1 MSHPLYFLP
10 VVLLNSL
17 LEEMVHNGGSDLHLK
32 MGRPPLMRLDGSLD
46 PMERERL
53 GKEDVMGFI
62 DTLLNEDQKAK
73 LFKNLGIDV
82 AYAIPGLARFRAN
95 ILFQRGT
102 PAIIMR
108 TIPFQ
113 IPKLAD
119 LRLPAVLNQIIDIPQ
134 GLILVT
140 GPTGSGKST
149 TIAAMIQH
157 FNENERFQIITIE
170 DPIEFL
176 FRDDKSSIMQREVG
190 TDIHNFGDGLKG
202 VFRQDP
208 DVIVIGE
215 MRDFETMHTA
225 ITAAETGHI
234 VLSTLH
240 TNDASQTIDRVLDSF
255 PIDQQHQLRI
265 QLSMTLRA
273 IVSQRLVRTR
283 DGHGRVACVE
293 VLINSPHVAEMIV
306 QEKTSEIYEAM
317 RTSVEGYG
325 MQTLEQSLVALCVN
339 GVIDYKEGLTV
350 TSRTSEL
357 ERAIRE
363 LDSEQF

>member
-1 MSHPLYFLP
+1 
-10 VVLLNSL
+10 
-17 LEEMVHNGGSDLHLK
+17 MVHHGGSDLHLK
-32 MGRPPLMRLDGSLD
+32 IGRPPLMRLDGSLM
-46 PMERERL
+46 PMEKDRL
-53 GKEDVMGFI
+53 AKEDVMGFI
-62 DTLLNEDQKAK
+62 DSLLNEDQKGK

-82 AYAIPGLARFRAN
+82 AYAIPGVARFRAN

-102 PAIIMR
+102 PAVIMR
-108 TIPFQ
+108 TIPFE
-113 IPKLAD
+113 IPKLED
-119 LRLPAVLNQIIDIPQ
+119 LQLPAVIPEITNIPQ

-149 TIAAMIQH
+149 TIAAMIQRL
-157 FNENERFQIITIE
+157 NQTERYQIITIE

-176 FRDDKSSIMQREVG
+176 FRDDQCSIMQREVG
-190 TDIHNFGDGLKG
+190 TDIHSFGDGLKG

-234 VLSTLH
+234 VFSTLH
-240 TNDASQTIDRVLDSF
+240 TNDASQTIDRILDSF
-255 PIDQQHQLRI
+255 PTDQQHQLRI

-273 IVSQRLVRTR
+273 IISQRLVKTR
-283 DGHGRVACVE
+283 DGEGRVAAVE
-293 VLINSPHVAEMIV
+293 ILINTPHIADLIV
-306 QEKTSEIYEAM
+306 QEQTSGLYDSI
-317 RTSVEGYG
+317 RTSVEGFG
-325 MQTLEQSLVALCVN
+325 MQTLEQSLVALMVN
-339 GVIDYKEGLTV
+339 GVIDYNESLTV
-350 TSRTSEL
+350 SNRKSEI